1 MDLRRVIRDRMD
13 ELGMTQARLS
23 ELTGSTRPRICTFL
37 SGKRGVNTETLENWL
52 KVPTPAQAP
61 QTERTMNDGER
72 IQ

>member
-52 KVPTPAQAP
+52 KVLKL
-61 QTERTMNDGER
+61 EIRTRPKRRRPKGR
-72 IQ
+72 